1 MKKRL
6 LAIVILFMMIISTV
20 RVDGLEVIENNNSS
34 VQTTEKNELE
44 ESKVNEKKE
53 ESEGVVAEEKKEE
66 NQNQNPENYQDE
78 NSNKIENNENTQS
91 NDVSK
96 NENTVNQISD
106 TSTPESTKQFSQ
118 QDQDNSTN
126 TDTQNEQNSII
137 QKSEIKAGSFET
149 EVNENETEVKIILK
163 DTDISG
169 IGKEIQFAVWS
180 DE

>member
-44 ESKVNEKKE
+44 EKKE
-53 ESEGVVAEEKKEE
+53 NEEIVEKEE
-66 NQNQNPENYQDE
+66 NESLNQNFENNQDE
-78 NSNKIENNENTQS
+78 NGNEIENNENTQS

-118 QDQDNSTN
+118 QDQDNST
-126 TDTQNEQNSII
+126 
-137 QKSEIKAGSFET
+137 
-149 EVNENETEVKIILK
+149 KIWRNLCRRY
-163 DTDISG
+163 S
-169 IGKEIQFAVWS
+169 
-180 DE
+180 